1 MPSLD
6 ELEQGL
12 ARLTTTYKS
21 ISITFEYHPDRVGMN
36 LQRAIASVT
45 RPPYDMGPI
54 CDELALVLSAWDLTR
69 NGEPIP
75 TTAEGLC
82 SLPMGISSA
91 IGREIMEDF
100 HDPKSPLTPD
110 QASAS
115 STSSL
120 AGSQPADSATA
131 QTSPTSSSEPNGQAS
146 IPLPSPASP
155 IRVDASSGPVGSA
168 SS

>member
-21 ISITFEYHPDRVGMN
+21 ITIAFEYHPDRVGMN

-54 CDELALVLSAWDLTR
+54 CDELATVLESWDLTR
-69 NGEPIP
+69 NNQPIP
-75 TTAEGLC
+75 TTAEGLG

-100 HDPKSPLTPD
+100 HDPKSPLTAD
-110 QASAS
+110 QSSVS
-115 STSSL
+115 STSSP
-120 AGSQPADSATA
+120 AGSPPATSDSAPTL
-131 QTSPTSSSEPNGQAS
+131 PTSSSEPNGQAS
-146 IPLPSPASP
+146 TPPTLPAYP
-155 IRVDASSGPVGSA
+155 IPVGA
-168 SS
+168 